1 MLSPSSASSSNSS
14 SRSLAGVATG
24 RVRLSSASAQTAS
37 SASPGRAHAAKS
49 APNTSFRPSSVASTP
64 YVFSKRH
71 RSYSSLNRRNSA
83 SVGSRSAQTE
93 PLAAKSARRCAGIVF
108 SCSAGPTGAETR
120 GPGPTSSTHL
130 GEASSSLSPALSTK
144 A

>member
-1 MLSPSSASSSNSS
+1 MLSPSPASSSNSS
-14 SRSLAGVATG
+14 SRSLAGAATG
-24 RVRLSSASAQTAS
+24 GVRLSSTSAQTAS

-93 PLAAKSARRCAGIVF
+93 PLAAKSARRCAGIVL
-108 SCSAGPTGAETR
+108 SWSAGSTGAEIR
-120 GPGPTSSTHL
+120 GPWPTSSTHL
-130 GEASSSLSPALSTK
+130 GEEALLLAPLLSTK
-144 A
+144 E